1 MKFLK
6 SKLFLIL
13 ICVALVLTVV
23 PAVLS
28 AMGHTGIVRQAF
40 LTVTYPVRAAFNAV
54 ARGFRGFG
62 EYFTQYST
70 LKEEN
75 ESLKQELDELQ
86 SKLDRADVAL
96 DENEWLRGYFG
107 ISEEMLKLE
116 LIDANVVGYSTGNT
130 DTVYMLDKGSVN
142 GVAVNMAVIT
152 EDGIVGCVTEVGLNW
167 CKITSIIEDSFAV
180 GAYVART
187 GDHGIVRGDY
197 SRRADGTCLMSSLS
211 ENSDVKE
218 GDLVLSSGI
227 GSVYPVGIT
236 VGRVI
241 SVSSDPATRTKT
253 AVIEPSAKFD
263 NIKKVMIIKSY
274 TVSETEA
281 DESTAEP
288 S

>member
-13 ICVALVLTVV
+13 VCVALVLTVV

-28 AMGHTGIVRQAF
+28 AMGHTGIVRNVF
-40 LTVTYPVRAAFNAV
+40 LTVTYPVRAAFNTV

-62 EYFTQYST
+62 EYFTQYNA

-75 ESLKQELDELQ
+75 LSLKQELDELQ
-86 SKLDRADVAL
+86 SKLDRAEVAL
-96 DENEWLRGYFG
+96 DENEWLRKYFG
-107 ISEEMLKLE
+107 ISETELDLE
-116 LIDANVVGYSTGNT
+116 LIGANVVGYETGNT
-130 DTVYMLDKGSVN
+130 DTVYMLDKGSIN
-142 GVAVNMAVIT
+142 GIAVNMAVIT

-167 CKITSIIEDSFAV
+167 CKITSIVEDSFAV

-187 GDHGIVRGDY
+187 GEHGIIKGDY
-197 SRRADGTCLMSSLS
+197 SRRADGTCLMSSLPEDS
-211 ENSDVKE
+211 EVKE

-236 VGRVI
+236 VGKVI

-253 AVIEPSAKFD
+253 AIIEPAAKFD
-263 NIKKVMIIKSY
+263 GIKKVMVIKSY

-281 DESTAEP
+281 DESTTEP
-288 S
+288 

>member
-13 ICVALVLTVV
+13 VCVALVLTIV

-28 AMGHTGIVRQAF
+28 AMGHTGIVRNAF
-40 LTVTYPVRAAFNAV
+40 LTVTYPVRAVFNAV

-62 EYFTQYST
+62 EYFTQYSV

-75 ESLKQELDELQ
+75 ESLKQELDGLQ
-86 SKLDRADVAL
+86 SKLEQAEIAL
-96 DENEWLRGYFG
+96 EENEWLRGYFG
-107 ISEEMLKLE
+107 ISEVGLELE
-116 LIDANVVGYSTGNT
+116 LIDANIVGYSTGNT

-167 CKITSIIEDSFAV
+167 CKITSIVEDSFAV

-197 SRRADGTCLMSSLS
+197 SRRADGTCLMSSLP
-211 ENSDVKE
+211 EGSDVKE
-218 GDLVLSSGI
+218 GDLVLSGGI
-227 GSVYPVGIT
+227 GSVYPAGIKI
-236 VGRVI
+236 GKVI
-241 SVSSDPATRTKT
+241 SVSNDPATRTKT
-253 AVIEPSAKFD
+253 AVIKPDVEFD
-263 NIKKVMIIKSY
+263 GIKKVMIIKDC
-274 TVSETEA
+274 TVSEPESS
-281 DESTAEP
+281 DESTLEP
-288 S
+288 

>member
-13 ICVALVLTVV
+13 VCVALVLTVV

-28 AMGHTGIVRQAF
+28 AMGHTGIVRNVF
-40 LTVTYPVRAAFNAV
+40 LTVTYPVRAAFNTV

-62 EYFTQYST
+62 EYFTQYNA

-75 ESLKQELDELQ
+75 LSLKQELDELQ
-86 SKLDRADVAL
+86 SKLDRAEVAL
-96 DENEWLRGYFG
+96 DENEWLRKYFG
-107 ISEEMLKLE
+107 ISETELDLE
-116 LIDANVVGYSTGNT
+116 LIGANVVGYETGNT
-130 DTVYMLDKGSVN
+130 DTVYMLDKGSIN
-142 GVAVNMAVIT
+142 GIAVNMAVIT

-167 CKITSIIEDSFAV
+167 CKITSIVEDSFAV

-187 GDHGIVRGDY
+187 GEHGIIKGDY
-197 SRRADGTCLMSSLS
+197 SRRADGTCLMSSLP
-211 ENSDVKE
+211 ENSEVKE

-236 VGRVI
+236 VGKVI

-253 AVIEPSAKFD
+253 AIIEPAAKFD
-263 NIKKVMIIKSY
+263 GIKKVMVIKSY

-281 DESTAEP
+281 DESTTEP
-288 S
+288 

>member
-13 ICVALVLTVV
+13 VCVALVLTVV

-28 AMGHTGIVRQAF
+28 AMGHTGIVRNVF
-40 LTVTYPVRAAFNAV
+40 LTVTYPVRAAFNTV

-62 EYFTQYST
+62 EYFTQYNA

-75 ESLKQELDELQ
+75 LSLKQELDELQ
-86 SKLDRADVAL
+86 SKLDRAEVAL
-96 DENEWLRGYFG
+96 DENEWLRKYFG
-107 ISEEMLKLE
+107 ISETELDLE
-116 LIDANVVGYSTGNT
+116 LIGANVVGYETGNT
-130 DTVYMLDKGSVN
+130 DTVYMLDKGSIN
-142 GVAVNMAVIT
+142 GIAVNMAVIA

-167 CKITSIIEDSFAV
+167 CKITSIVEDSFAV

-187 GDHGIVRGDY
+187 GEHGIIKGDY
-197 SRRADGTCLMSSLS
+197 SRRADGTCLMSSLPEDS
-211 ENSDVKE
+211 EVKE

-236 VGRVI
+236 VGKVI

-253 AVIEPSAKFD
+253 AIIEPAAKFD
-263 NIKKVMIIKSY
+263 GIKKVMVIKSY

-281 DESTAEP
+281 DESTTEP
-288 S
+288 

>member
-13 ICVALVLTVV
+13 VCVALVLTVV

-28 AMGHTGIVRQAF
+28 AMGHTGIVRNVF
-40 LTVTYPVRAAFNAV
+40 LTVTYPVRAAFNTV

-62 EYFTQYST
+62 EYFTQYNA

-75 ESLKQELDELQ
+75 LSLKQELDELQ
-86 SKLDRADVAL
+86 SKLDRAEVAL
-96 DENEWLRGYFG
+96 DENEWLRKYFG
-107 ISEEMLKLE
+107 ISEAELDLE
-116 LIDANVVGYSTGNT
+116 LIGANVVGYETGNT
-130 DTVYMLDKGSVN
+130 DTVYMLDKGSIN
-142 GVAVNMAVIT
+142 GIAVNMAVIT

-167 CKITSIIEDSFAV
+167 CKITSIVEDSFAV

-187 GDHGIVRGDY
+187 GDHGIIKGDY
-197 SRRADGTCLMSSLS
+197 SRRADGTCLMSSLPEDS
-211 ENSDVKE
+211 EVKE

-236 VGRVI
+236 VGKVI

-253 AVIEPSAKFD
+253 AIIEPAAKFD
-263 NIKKVMIIKSY
+263 GIKKVMVIKSY
-274 TVSETEA
+274 TISETEA
-281 DESTAEP
+281 DESTTEP
-288 S
+288 